1 MDQSDDGPRVCR
13 GGFRWHALESLVVF
27 TMGVAIMHF
36 IYGGADGVPGHDSFY
51 HVKMAAMLPEHG
63 LLRDFPWL
71 RFAYFTDE
79 GHGFVSHHYGFHALL
94 APFVHLSY
102 RLTGDYLPGARWA
115 MATFLGLSLVLIKSI
130 LVAGRVRWYW
140 LWLLLFVFMPFQFFT
155 RHAFVRA
162 ISPSLVFMLLIVLLM
177 FRRRYVLT
185 GLAIACYIHLYLGGV
200 LYAPLLVGLY
210 VLSSAVVPRGDREMP
225 WKLLLWTAAGWLIGI
240 LTHPYSYGMWEFLKI
255 QVFGSGLSPDIS
267 VGREWKPYRDLWWF
281 AQMSGVLLVVWAV
294 ATCVRFRLGKP
305 LTARELMLLL
315 AHFIFLG
322 LTFKARRFIEYWPAF
337 CLLSSAFMAAPLLER
352 VTAWCDRCIDKDK
365 GKRAPWIY
373 RTVTLF
379 MIGGIFALVSMSSQ
393 WKGIRRIARCGY
405 DLPAIREAM
414 DFMRQHSEPGDIVFT
429 DDWDIFPVYFYY
441 NSHNYYIVGLDPK
454 FTHARRPVLWERYV
468 KISRGEIPA
477 TVSDEQYGEKV
488 HVTLE
493 DVREHFG
500 ARFVITDRDH
510 KRLAGKLA
518 ARKDFAE
525 LVYPTTSYSEARND
539 PYLIFR
545 IREQDGHAGSG
556 T

>member
-1 MDQSDDGPRVCR
+1 M
-13 GGFRWHALESLVVF
+13 VF
-27 TMGVAIMHF
+27 AIGMAIMHF

-51 HVKMAAMLPEHG
+51 HIKMAAMLPEHG

-71 RFAYFTDE
+71 QCAYFTE
-79 GHGFVSHHYGFHALL
+79 QGHDFVSHHYGFHVLL
-94 APFVHLSY
+94 APFVHVSY

-115 MATFLGLSLVLIKSI
+115 MATFLGLSLVLVNSI
-130 LVAGRVRWYW
+130 LVAGRVRWHW

-162 ISPSLVFMLLIVLLM
+162 ISPSLAFMLLIVLLM
-177 FRRRYVLT
+177 FRRRYVLA
-185 GLAIACYIHLYLGGV
+185 GLAVACYIHLYLGAV

-210 VLSSAVVPRGDREMP
+210 VLSSAIGARGDREMH
-225 WKLLLWTAAGWLIGI
+225 WRLVLWTAVGWLIGI
-240 LTHPYSYGMWEFLKI
+240 LIHPYSNGMWEFLRL
-255 QVFGSGLSPDIS
+255 QVLGSGLSPDIS

-281 AQMSGVLLVVWAV
+281 AQMSGILLIVWAV
-294 ATCVRFRLGKP
+294 TTCVRLRLGKP
-305 LTARELMLLL
+305 LSGCGLTLLL
-315 AHFIFLG
+315 AHFMFLG
-322 LTFKARRFIEYWPAF
+322 LTFKARRFIEYWPVF
-337 CLLSSAFMAAPLLER
+337 CLLSSAFMAAPLLES
-352 VTAWCDRCIDKDK
+352 VTAWCDRRIDKDK
-365 GKRAPWIY
+365 GNRALWIY

-379 MIGGIFALVSMSSQ
+379 IIGAVFAVLGLSPQ
-393 WKGIRRIARCGY
+393 WKEIRRVARCGY

-429 DDWDIFPVYFYY
+429 DDWDIFPVYFYH

-454 FTHARRPVLWERYV
+454 FTHARRPILWERYV

-477 TVSDEQYGEKV
+477 TVSDEQQGEKFQV
-488 HVTLE
+488 ALE

-500 ARFVITDRDH
+500 ARFVVTNRDH

-525 LVYPTTSYSEARND
+525 LVYPTTSYSEARNA

-545 IREQDGHAGSG
+545 VLKRNGQTEPERSTPSVGEPRE
-556 T
+556 

>member
-1 MDQSDDGPRVCR
+1 
-13 GGFRWHALESLVVF
+13 
-27 TMGVAIMHF
+27 MGVAIMHF

-71 RFAYFTDE
+71 RFAYFTEE
-79 GHGFVSHHYGFHALL
+79 GHSFVSHHYGFHALL
-94 APFVHLSY
+94 APFVHVSY

-162 ISPSLVFMLLIVLLM
+162 ISPSLAFMLLIVLLM

-210 VLSSAVVPRGDREMP
+210 VLSSAIGPRGDREMP

-240 LTHPYSYGMWEFLKI
+240 LIHPYSYGMWEFLKI

-281 AQMSGVLLVVWAV
+281 AQMSGVLLIVWAV
-294 ATCVRFRLGKP
+294 ATCVRFRLGKS
-305 LTARELMLLL
+305 LAARELMLLL

-322 LTFKARRFIEYWPAF
+322 LTFKARRFIEYWPVF
-337 CLLSSAFMAAPLLER
+337 CLLSTAFMAAPLLER
-352 VTAWCDRCIDKDK
+352 VTAWCDRRIDKDK
-365 GKRAPWIY
+365 GNRAPWIY
-373 RTVTLF
+373 RTATVF
-379 MIGGIFALVSMSSQ
+379 IIGGIFALVSMSPQ
-393 WKGIRRIARCGY
+393 WKGIRRVARCGY
-405 DLPAIREAM
+405 DLPAIRKAM
-414 DFMRQHSEPGDIVFT
+414 EFLKDCSQPGYVVFT

-477 TVSDEQYGEKV
+477 SVSVKVRDGSAEQRREKV
-488 HVTLE
+488 DVTLK

-525 LVYPTTSYSEARND
+525 LVYPATSYSEARNA

-545 IREQDGHAGSG
+545 IREQDGQTESELSAPVIGG
-556 T
+556 